1 MRKRL
6 GGRQGWV
13 SKADCLT
20 APREITYDAA
30 LAQLLSNP
38 IHELRTLRRS
48 EALTQTQ
55 RQREACA
62 HFGPFDGD

>member
-1 MRKRL
+1 MRKRW
-6 GGRQGWV
+6 GGWQGWV

-38 IHELRTLRRS
+38 IHELLTLRRS
-48 EALTQTQ
+48 GQL
-55 RQREACA
+55 
-62 HFGPFDGD
+62 